1 LRHEY
6 PNVINQRVWQI
17 VTSDL
22 APLKAA
28 VVAMLREVE
37 KEGGG

>member
-1 LRHEY
+1 VVDE
-6 PNVINQRVWQI
+6 RVWQI

-28 VVAMLREVE
+28 VLALLREVE
-37 KEGGG
+37 QQGG